1 MIAYNDRENKGQ
13 HGYMVNKDYDATT
26 WTSVVSPN
34 GEFLIRMSDL
44 RDGNH
49 QIRLLSVHANGAT
62 VTKRMHYSMKDGVPD
77 FTRTKKEIANV
88 LAN

>member
-1 MIAYNDRENKGQ
+1 
-13 HGYMVNKDYDATT
+13 MVNKDYDATT
-26 WTSVVSPN
+26 WTSVLSPGN
-34 GEFLIRMSDL
+34 DFRIAIRDL

-62 VTKRMHYSMKDGVPD
+62 VTKRLHYSMKNGEPD
-77 FTRTKKEIANV
+77 FTRARKEISNV